1 MTAREKKDPR
11 LYQKLARELADAI
24 SAARYVIGDRLP
36 AERELA
42 EQHSVS
48 RATVRE
54 AIISLETRGIV
65 EVRMGSGVYVTGV
78 PVTGGLP
85 LPMDVD
91 PFELSEARLL
101 FEGEVAAQAA
111 TQITD
116 QELGTLDALLDEME
130 SANRRDH
137 GEEADR
143 RFHQAIAAAT
153 RNEAMMAVV
162 ESLWT
167 IRLSSPKC
175 VRLFDRSRRRGAKPV
190 VAEHREIFQ
199 ALRARDPRAAREA
212 MRTHLQQVLD
222 YLLDASEKEAI
233 HHARAKVA
241 AQRSRFSPATRV
253 GSR

>member
-1 MTAREKKDPR
+1 MTTRAKQDPR

-24 SAARYVIGDRLP
+24 SAERYAVGDRLP

-42 EQHSVS
+42 ERHSVS

-54 AIISLETRGIV
+54 AIVSLETRGLV

-78 PVTGGLP
+78 PVTHGLP

-91 PFELSEARLL
+91 PFALSEARLL

-116 QELGTLDALLDEME
+116 QELDALDALLEEME

-137 GEEADR
+137 GEDADR
-143 RFHQAIAAAT
+143 RFHKAIAAAT
-153 RNEAMMAVV
+153 RNEAMEAMV

-167 IRLSSPKC
+167 IRLNSPKC
-175 VRLFDRSRRRGAKPV
+175 VHLFERSRRRGVKPV
-190 VAEHREIFQ
+190 VAEHRAIVS

-212 MRTHLQQVLD
+212 MRSHLQQVLN
-222 YLLDASEKEAI
+222 YLLDASEKETI

-241 AQRSRFSPATRV
+241 AQRSRYAPATRIA
-253 GSR
+253 SR

>member
-1 MTAREKKDPR
+1 MTVRGKKDPR
-11 LYQKLARELADAI
+11 LYQKLARELSDAI
-24 SAARYVIGDRLP
+24 SAGRYVVGDRLP
-36 AERELA
+36 AERDLA
-42 EQHSVS
+42 NRHSVS

-54 AIISLETRGIV
+54 AIISLETRGLV
-65 EVRMGSGVYVTGV
+65 EVRKGSGVYVTDV
-78 PVTGGLP
+78 PVTNGMP

-116 QELGTLDALLDEME
+116 NELDTLNALLEEME

-137 GEEADR
+137 GEDADR
-143 RFHQAIAAAT
+143 RFHKTIATAT
-153 RNEAMMAVV
+153 RNEAMAAVV
-162 ESLWT
+162 DSLWV

-175 VRLFDRSRRRGAKPV
+175 VRLFDRSRGRGVKPV
-190 VAEHREIFQ
+190 VAEHRAIVQ
-199 ALRARDPRAAREA
+199 ALRARDPRTAREA
-212 MRTHLQQVLD
+212 MRAHLQQVLN
-222 YLLDASEKEAI
+222 YLLDAAEKETI

-241 AQRSRFSPATRV
+241 AQRSRFAPSTRV